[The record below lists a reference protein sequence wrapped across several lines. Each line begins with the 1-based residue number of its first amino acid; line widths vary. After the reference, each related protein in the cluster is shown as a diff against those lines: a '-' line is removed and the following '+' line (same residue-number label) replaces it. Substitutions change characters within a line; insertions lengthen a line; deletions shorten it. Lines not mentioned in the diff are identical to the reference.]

1 MGAIMD
7 TRIFL
12 RKILPRQGVYVLWC
26 NNPELNR
33 YTRTLSFED
42 IDELAAQATEYDKQ
56 GWDAYFALS
65 TFKEEGTRKAAD
77 ASYIKALFLDIDV
90 GEDKPHTN
98 KAHALRELKRFC
110 SVLELPKPM
119 LLDSGGGIHTY
130 WSFTDSVSVTDW
142 KPVADKFKA
151 LCAEH
156 KFQIDTAVPA
166 DAARVL
172 RILGTHN
179 YKFDTPTPVK
189 LSGCTRR

>member
-142 KPVADKFKA
+142 KP
-151 LCAEH
+151 L
-156 KFQIDTAVPA
+156 
-166 DAARVL
+166 
-172 RILGTHN
+172 
-179 YKFDTPTPVK
+179 
-189 LSGCTRR
+189 